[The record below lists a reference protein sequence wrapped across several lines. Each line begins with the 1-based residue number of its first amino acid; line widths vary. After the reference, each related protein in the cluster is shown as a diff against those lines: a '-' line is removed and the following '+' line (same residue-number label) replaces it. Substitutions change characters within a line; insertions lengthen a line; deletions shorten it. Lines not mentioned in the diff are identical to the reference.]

1 MRRELYHNLIEWKK
15 NTRRKPL
22 LLQGARQVGKTWLIE
37 HFGKKEYT
45 NYIYVNFEETPEAKS
60 IFSADLIPQKIIENI
75 GLWKNIKINKT
86 DTLIFFDE
94 IQLCPEAITSLK
106 YFQEKAPEYHVIA
119 AGSLLGVS
127 LGKST
132 GFPVGKVNFLTLYP
146 LSFKEFLMA
155 LNEDLLV
162 ERLTLHQTEKSIP
175 EIVHTKLID
184 YFKMYLFLGGMPEVI
199 RDYIENKDIKGA
211 RQIQLEI
218 LKSYHRDFS
227 KYANPFEALKIAA
240 IWDSVPSQLAKEN
253 KKFKFSLIHDKARSN
268 TYELAIEWLKKA
280 GLLYLVYQLKV
291 AKFPLAGYADLS
303 KFKIF
308 SLDTGLL
315 GAMLNI
321 SSEIIIK
328 PDSLFTE
335 YNGAF
340 IENYVCSELKRMTE
354 EEIYYWTS
362 DREAEVDFII
372 HYQDEIV
379 PIEVKSGLSKD
390 LKSLRIFEEKFKSK
404 RIIRISPRI
413 FVKHDS
419 FINIPLYGIMGLK
432 SILEHKNG

>member
-1 MRRELYHNLIEWKK
+1 LS
-15 NTRRKPL
+15 
-22 LLQGARQVGKTWLIE
+22 
-37 HFGKKEYT
+37 GKK
-45 NYIYVNFEETPEAKS
+45 
-60 IFSADLIPQKIIENI
+60 IPVENH
-75 GLWKNIKINKT
+75 
-86 DTLIFFDE
+86 
-94 IQLCPEAITSLK
+94 C
-106 YFQEKAPEYHVIA
+106 
-119 AGSLLGVS
+119 
-127 LGKST
+127 
-132 GFPVGKVNFLTLYP
+132 
-146 LSFKEFLMA
+146 
-155 LNEDLLV
+155 
-162 ERLTLHQTEKSIP
+162 
-175 EIVHTKLID
+175 
-184 YFKMYLFLGGMPEVI
+184 
-199 RDYIENKDIKGA
+199 
-211 RQIQLEI
+211 
-218 LKSYHRDFS
+218 FS

-291 AKFPLAGYADLS
+291 AELPLAGYADLS

>member
-15 NTRRKPL
+15 DTRRKPL
-22 LLQGARQVGKTWLIE
+22 LLQGVRQVGKTWLIE
-37 HFGKKEYT
+37 HFGKNEYT

-60 IFSADLIPQKIIENI
+60 IFSSDLIPQKIIENI

-106 YFQEKAPEYHVIA
+106 YFQEKAPEYHVIS

-127 LGKST
+127 IGKST

-162 ERLTLHQTEKSIP
+162 ERLTLHQVEKSIP

-211 RQIQLEI
+211 RQIQFEI

-227 KYANPFEALKIAA
+227 KYASSFEALKIAA
-240 IWDSVPSQLAKEN
+240 IWGSVPSQLAKEN

-268 TYELAIEWLKKA
+268 TYELAMEWLKKA

-291 AKFPLAGYADLS
+291 AKLPLAGYADLS

-404 RIIRISPRI
+404 RIIRVSPRI

>member
-127 LGKST
+127 IGKST

-291 AKFPLAGYADLS
+291 AKLPLAGYADLS

-308 SLDTGLL
+308 SQL
-315 GAMLNI
+315 
-321 SSEIIIK
+321 
-328 PDSLFTE
+328 
-335 YNGAF
+335 
-340 IENYVCSELKRMTE
+340 
-354 EEIYYWTS
+354 
-362 DREAEVDFII
+362 
-372 HYQDEIV
+372 
-379 PIEVKSGLSKD
+379 VK
-390 LKSLRIFEEKFKSK
+390 
-404 RIIRISPRI
+404 
-413 FVKHDS
+413 
-419 FINIPLYGIMGLK
+419 
-432 SILEHKNG
+432 